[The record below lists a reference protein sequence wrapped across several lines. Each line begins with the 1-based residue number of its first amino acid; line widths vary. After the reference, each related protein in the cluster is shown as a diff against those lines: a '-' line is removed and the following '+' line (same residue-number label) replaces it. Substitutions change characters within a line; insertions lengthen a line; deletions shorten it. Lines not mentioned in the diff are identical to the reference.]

1 MKLEKFVDRLPI
13 PQVLQP
19 QSKSKEMTYYEVTMK
34 EFQQQLHR
42 DLPPTR
48 LFGYNGVYPG
58 PTFEVQK
65 HEKSQSSG

>member
-34 EFQQQLHR
+34 EFQR
-42 DLPPTR
+42 DFTAICRRLGCLDITEFIPALPSKCRNT
-48 LFGYNGVYPG
+48 
-58 PTFEVQK
+58 K
-65 HEKSQSSG
+65 KSQSSG